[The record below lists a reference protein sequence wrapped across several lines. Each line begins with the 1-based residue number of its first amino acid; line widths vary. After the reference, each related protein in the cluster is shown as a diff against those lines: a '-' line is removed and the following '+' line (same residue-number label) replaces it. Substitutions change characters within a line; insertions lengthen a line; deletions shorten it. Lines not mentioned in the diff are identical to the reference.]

1 MTDLRVLYVDDDPAL
16 TRLVQKALARQGFEV
31 IAAEDQKSAIAALDA
46 QVVDV
51 IVLDHYLKAGTGLD
65 ILASL
70 KTREHA
76 PPAIYVTGS
85 AETAVAVEAL
95 KAGAEDY
102 IYKTADNEFMLLLG
116 NAINQAIASALLKRE
131 KAQAEEEV
139 RKARD
144 LAELLLSEV
153 NHRVANSLALVAS
166 LVRMQM
172 NSVVDPAA
180 RNALA
185 ETQVRISAIADIH
198 RRLYTSENI
207 AFVEMDAYLSSLLNE
222 LGDAMQGG
230 GSALKIQADL
240 DPVRMATDKAIS
252 VGMMVTEL
260 VTNAYK
266 YAYPG
271 STRGEIRVKLRKHDT
286 GEATLSV
293 EDDGVGWTGEGEIKG
308 TGLGTR
314 IVNAMAKNLDS
325 KTVYRQVGSGTQVS
339 VALRLS

>member
-1 MTDLRVLYVDDDPAL
+1 MADLRVLYVDDDPAL
-16 TRLVQKALARQGFEV
+16 TRLVQKALGRQGIDV
-31 IAAEDQKSAIAALDA
+31 IAAEDAQGALAALDA
-46 QVVDV
+46 AHVDV
-51 IVLDHYLKAGTGLD
+51 IVLDHYLAAGTGLD
-65 ILASL
+65 ILGSL
-70 KTREHA
+70 KTRALA

-102 IYKTADNEFMLLLG
+102 IYKTADNEFMVLLG
-116 NAINQAIASALLKRE
+116 SAINQAVETARLKRE
-131 KAQAEEEV
+131 KAQADEDV

-172 NSVVDPAA
+172 TSVVDPAA

-198 RRLYTSENI
+198 RRLYTSENV
-207 AFVEMDAYLSSLLNE
+207 AFVEMDAYLSSLLSE
-222 LGDAMQGG
+222 LGAAMQGN
-230 GSALKIQADL
+230 GSALHIQSDL

-260 VTNAYK
+260 VTNAFK

-271 STRGEIRVKLRKHDT
+271 SQSGEIRVKLRQHET
-286 GEATLSV
+286 GLATLSV
-293 EDDGVGWTGEGEIKG
+293 EDDGIGWTGDGAVQG

-325 KTVYRQVGSGTQVS
+325 QTVYRQVGAGTQVS
-339 VALRLS
+339 VDLAF